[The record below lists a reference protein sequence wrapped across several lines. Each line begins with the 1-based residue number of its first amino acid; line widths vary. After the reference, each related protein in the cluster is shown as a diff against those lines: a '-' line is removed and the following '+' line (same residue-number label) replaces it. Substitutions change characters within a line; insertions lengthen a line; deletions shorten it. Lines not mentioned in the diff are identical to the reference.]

1 MLEVLLEHEAL
12 FLLIGILVFGSVVLL
27 PAIHLAASGELD
39 PALVVFV
46 ALLAIGISDAAWYF
60 AGRAVPVESLRK
72 KPRLAGKITRA
83 EGLLA
88 RFPGSL
94 AQLLFL
100 SRFLYGSRIAVSLLC
115 GLARVSFRK
124 VFLVNLVSALAWLAM
139 LFALVTLAAP
149 ALELLGAGPIGTAAA
164 LAGLLIVVAV
174 VKTGSGWLG
183 RRRSARQVDPSA
195 LPRVSVIIPA
205 CNEQGFLEAAIR
217 SVRRQS
223 IPAEVIVVEN
233 GSRDGTAAIATR
245 LADRVV
251 QEPLAVGYSR
261 ARNLGA
267 AAASGSWLVF
277 LDADSEMAPNALAAI
292 GTRIRPDVFGT
303 VLGRPDRWGFGYWVF
318 YAFKNVAHRVGL
330 YKGAL
335 GGLLFCETG
344 LFRRS
349 GGFDENLEI
358 DEIYDLSRRARANG
372 GRYVL
377 VTETYAVTSMR
388 RFASEGLLSSTWYW
402 CCLRFGILRA
412 SRLQSWSE
420 SYKGFRHRDRT
431 APAPETAARGAPSP
445 GTEVPRRAEVAEK
458 ATQA

>member
-1 MLEVLLEHEAL
+1 MLDVLLEHEAL

-39 PALVVFV
+39 PALVVVV
-46 ALLAIGISDAAWYF
+46 ALLAIEISDSAWYF
-60 AGRAVPVESLRK
+60 AGRAVPIERMRRR
-72 KPRLAGKITRA
+72 PRLAGKIGRA
-83 EGLLA
+83 EALLA

-115 GLARVSFRK
+115 GLARLSFRK

-139 LFALVTLAAP
+139 LFALVILAAP

-164 LAGLLIVVAV
+164 LAALLVIIAFL
-174 VKTGSGWLG
+174 KLGSGWLG
-183 RRRSARQVDPSA
+183 RRKGARAVDPSA
-195 LPRVSVIIPA
+195 PPRVSVIIPA
-205 CNEQGFLEAAIR
+205 CNEQGFLESAIR

-223 IPAEVIVVEN
+223 IPVELVVVEN
-233 GSRDGTAAIATR
+233 GSTDATAAIAAR

-251 QEPLAVGYSR
+251 QRPQPVGYSR

-267 AAASGSWLVF
+267 AVASGDWLVF
-277 LDADSEMAPNALAAI
+277 LDADSEMAPDALAAI
-292 GTRIRPDVFGT
+292 RARIRPGVFGT

-318 YAFKNVAHRVGL
+318 YAFKNLAHRVGL

-335 GGLLFCETG
+335 GGLLFCESA
-344 LFRRS
+344 LYRRI

-358 DEIYDLSRRARANG
+358 DEIYDFSRRARENG

-402 CCLRFGILRA
+402 CCLRFGVLRP
-412 SRLQSWSE
+412 SRLSSWSE
-420 SYKGFRHRDRT
+420 NYKGFRQRDR
-431 APAPETAARGAPSP
+431 APATPESAARAST
-445 GTEVPRRAEVAEK
+445 GTEVPRLAEVAEK
-458 ATQA
+458 PTQA